1 MTKYDKKVTSYDC
14 CNSFQFL
21 IAGLSPVVSALG
33 SKSVLQLKFI
43 GKSLG
48 LGVCAASLIALGGPS
63 SAAPIK
69 SIVAFGDSLTDIGNN
84 RILFNTTTPSSD
96 ITGNSFIPIAPYE
109 SGTYS
114 NGPIWANYLANTLGL
129 PPLAPSLSPPAAGG
143 AVFAYGGARVNAPTP
158 GVPAGLPLLSIQQQI
173 NGYLA
178 GKGNTAS
185 PNALYAIA
193 GGGNDARDTLTTNLF
208 ALLGGTPIE
217 ALEPAIQADASTYA
231 QHVEFQ
237 VNQLRAAGA
246 EDLLVWNVP
255 NLGLTPSVWEL
266 GPIPSGFASNVAM
279 AFNNALTNQISGISG
294 VTLFDAFSFST
305 AALTS
310 NTSPFAAQGSVAC
323 GALQGNSCNNYFFWD
338 GLHPTTAAHSS
349 IAQAIY
355 SDLGS
360 PTPVPG
366 PLPILGA
373 AAAFS
378 YSRKLKKRIKN
389 SREHEVSL

>member
-1 MTKYDKKVTSYDC
+1 VIAAIVL
-14 CNSFQFL
+14 NSIL
-21 IAGLSPVVSALG
+21 AGLSTVVSALG
-33 SKSVLQLKFI
+33 SKSVFHLKFI

-84 RILFNTTTPSSD
+84 RILFNTTTPSSN
-96 ITGNSFIPIAPYE
+96 ITGNSFIPIAPYV

-114 NGPIWANYLANTLGL
+114 NGPIWANYLATTLGL

-143 AVFAYGGARVNAPTP
+143 AVFAYGGARVNATTP

-185 PNALYAIA
+185 PNVLYAIA
-193 GGGNDARDTLTTNLF
+193 GGGNDARDTLTATLPAF
-208 ALLGGTPIE
+208 LGGAPIQDLL
-217 ALEPAIQADASTYA
+217 ADIQADASIFA
-231 QHVEFQ
+231 IDVESQ
-237 VNQLRAAGA
+237 VNQLRLAGA
-246 EDLLVWNVP
+246 TDLLVWNVP

-266 GPIPSGFASNVAM
+266 GLIPSGFASNVAI
-279 AFNNALTNQISGISG
+279 AFNIALTNQISGIPG
-294 VTLFDAFSFST
+294 VTLFDAFGFSST
-305 AALTS
+305 ALTS

-323 GALQGNSCNNYFFWD
+323 GALQGNSCNDYFFWD

-355 SDLGS
+355 ANLGS
-360 PTPVPG
+360 PNPVPG

-373 AAAFS
+373 AAAFG
-378 YSRKLKKRIKN
+378 YSRKLKKRIKKT
-389 SREHEVSL
+389 RQPEVSL

>member
-1 MTKYDKKVTSYDC
+1 
-14 CNSFQFL
+14 
-21 IAGLSPVVSALG
+21 LSTVVSALG
-33 SKSVLQLKFI
+33 SKSVFHLKFI

-84 RILFNTTTPSSD
+84 RTLFGTTSSSS

-114 NGPIWANYLANTLGL
+114 NGPIWANYLATTLGL
-129 PPLAPSLSPPAAGG
+129 PPLAPSLSSPAGGG

-158 GVPAGLPLLSIQQQI
+158 GVPPFLPLLSIQQQI
-173 NGYLA
+173 DGYLA
-178 GKGNTAS
+178 GKEGNTAS

-193 GGGNDARDTLTTNLF
+193 GGGNDARDTLTTTLPAF
-208 ALLGGTPIE
+208 LGGAPIQDLL
-217 ALEPAIQADASTYA
+217 ADILADASIYA
-231 QHVEFQ
+231 IDVESQ

-246 EDLLVWNVP
+246 TDLLVWNVP
-255 NLGLTPSVWEL
+255 NLGLTPSVL
-266 GPIPSGFASNVAM
+266 GLGIPSGFASNVAI
-279 AFNNALTNQISGISG
+279 AFNNALTNQISGIPG
-294 VTLFDAFSFST
+294 VTLFDAFGFSST
-305 AALTS
+305 ALTS
-310 NTSPFAAQGSVAC
+310 STSPFAAQGPVAC
-323 GALQGNSCNNYFFWD
+323 GALQSNSCNDYFFWD

-355 SDLGS
+355 VNLGS

-373 AAAFS
+373 AAAFG

-389 SREHEVSL
+389 NRQPEVSL